1 MYVCYSRSKNES
13 HAKAVLYHLENWGFT
28 MPEEDGEKNIMREV
42 TYEQECESIAR
53 HQEAVVVLTPQLIQ
67 DITALVELDILKSS
81 FEKGRIKIVVF
92 LYGVESS
99 TLPQRLS
106 WLGKAQLVRVTGM
119 ESVFEGMCHAVA
131 VRIEKELFKQGDF
144 NSCKKK
150 FYAFLARDAY
160 LKRIFREYTSLEAYA
175 AGTKI
180 VLIYAMYCYIEMRYT
195 TRITEPF
202 YGNCI
207 RKLYE
212 NVDYYTQWG
221 TLQLRIAERSLFL
234 SICHMKE
241 IPEEK
246 AV

>member
-106 WLGKAQLVRVTGM
+106 ERHSLCGLREWNRYLRECAMQWQCGLRRSCLNRVILT
-119 ESVFEGMCHAVA
+119 A
-131 VRIEKELFKQGDF
+131 VRRNFMRFWHGM
-144 NSCKKK
+144 
-150 FYAFLARDAY
+150 
-160 LKRIFREYTSLEAYA
+160 RI
-175 AGTKI
+175 
-180 VLIYAMYCYIEMRYT
+180 
-195 TRITEPF
+195 
-202 YGNCI
+202 
-207 RKLYE
+207 
-212 NVDYYTQWG
+212 
-221 TLQLRIAERSLFL
+221 
-234 SICHMKE
+234 
-241 IPEEK
+241 
-246 AV
+246 

>member
-106 WLGKAQLVRVTGM
+106 WLGSLCGLREWNRYLRECAMQWQCGLRRSCLNRVILT
-119 ESVFEGMCHAVA
+119 A
-131 VRIEKELFKQGDF
+131 VRRNFMRFWHGM
-144 NSCKKK
+144 
-150 FYAFLARDAY
+150 
-160 LKRIFREYTSLEAYA
+160 RI
-175 AGTKI
+175 
-180 VLIYAMYCYIEMRYT
+180 
-195 TRITEPF
+195 
-202 YGNCI
+202 
-207 RKLYE
+207 
-212 NVDYYTQWG
+212 
-221 TLQLRIAERSLFL
+221 
-234 SICHMKE
+234 
-241 IPEEK
+241 
-246 AV
+246 

>member
-106 WLGKAQLVRVTGM
+106 WLGKAQLVREWNRYLRECAMQWQCGLRRSCLNRVILT
-119 ESVFEGMCHAVA
+119 A
-131 VRIEKELFKQGDF
+131 VRRNFMRFWHGM
-144 NSCKKK
+144 
-150 FYAFLARDAY
+150 
-160 LKRIFREYTSLEAYA
+160 RI
-175 AGTKI
+175 
-180 VLIYAMYCYIEMRYT
+180 
-195 TRITEPF
+195 
-202 YGNCI
+202 
-207 RKLYE
+207 
-212 NVDYYTQWG
+212 
-221 TLQLRIAERSLFL
+221 
-234 SICHMKE
+234 
-241 IPEEK
+241 
-246 AV
+246 

>member
-92 LYGVESS
+92 LYGVEFS

-106 WLGKAQLVRVTGM
+106 WLGKAQLVRVT
-119 ESVFEGMCHAVA
+119 
-131 VRIEKELFKQGDF
+131 
-144 NSCKKK
+144 
-150 FYAFLARDAY
+150 
-160 LKRIFREYTSLEAYA
+160 
-175 AGTKI
+175 
-180 VLIYAMYCYIEMRYT
+180 
-195 TRITEPF
+195 
-202 YGNCI
+202 
-207 RKLYE
+207 
-212 NVDYYTQWG
+212 
-221 TLQLRIAERSLFL
+221 
-234 SICHMKE
+234 
-241 IPEEK
+241 
-246 AV
+246 

>member
-106 WLGKAQLVRVTGM
+106 WLGKAQLVGLREWNRYLRECAMQWQCGLRRSCLNRVILT
-119 ESVFEGMCHAVA
+119 A
-131 VRIEKELFKQGDF
+131 VRRNFMRFWHGM
-144 NSCKKK
+144 
-150 FYAFLARDAY
+150 
-160 LKRIFREYTSLEAYA
+160 RI
-175 AGTKI
+175 
-180 VLIYAMYCYIEMRYT
+180 
-195 TRITEPF
+195 
-202 YGNCI
+202 
-207 RKLYE
+207 
-212 NVDYYTQWG
+212 
-221 TLQLRIAERSLFL
+221 
-234 SICHMKE
+234 
-241 IPEEK
+241 
-246 AV
+246 

>member
-106 WLGKAQLVRVTGM
+106 WLGKAQLVRVTGNRYLRECAM
-119 ESVFEGMCHAVA
+119 QWQCGLRRSCSNRVILTA
-131 VRIEKELFKQGDF
+131 VRRNFMHFWRRMHI
-144 NSCKKK
+144 
-150 FYAFLARDAY
+150 
-160 LKRIFREYTSLEAYA
+160 
-175 AGTKI
+175 
-180 VLIYAMYCYIEMRYT
+180 
-195 TRITEPF
+195 
-202 YGNCI
+202 
-207 RKLYE
+207 
-212 NVDYYTQWG
+212 
-221 TLQLRIAERSLFL
+221 
-234 SICHMKE
+234 
-241 IPEEK
+241 
-246 AV
+246 

>member
-1 MYVCYSRSKNES
+1 MYVCYSRKQNES
-13 HAKAVLYHLENWGFT
+13 HAKSRFCITWKIGDLQCLKKTER
-28 MPEEDGEKNIMREV
+28 KNIMREV

-131 VRIEKELFKQGDF
+131 VRIEEELFKQGDF
-144 NSCKKK
+144 K
-150 FYAFLARDAY
+150 
-160 LKRIFREYTSLEAYA
+160 
-175 AGTKI
+175 
-180 VLIYAMYCYIEMRYT
+180 
-195 TRITEPF
+195 
-202 YGNCI
+202 
-207 RKLYE
+207 
-212 NVDYYTQWG
+212 
-221 TLQLRIAERSLFL
+221 QL
-234 SICHMKE
+234 
-241 IPEEK
+241 
-246 AV
+246 

>member
-106 WLGKAQLVRVTGM
+106 WLGKAQLVRGFQTCILTKNAWQCGLRRSCLNRVILT
-119 ESVFEGMCHAVA
+119 A
-131 VRIEKELFKQGDF
+131 VRRNFMRFWHGM
-144 NSCKKK
+144 
-150 FYAFLARDAY
+150 
-160 LKRIFREYTSLEAYA
+160 RI
-175 AGTKI
+175 
-180 VLIYAMYCYIEMRYT
+180 
-195 TRITEPF
+195 
-202 YGNCI
+202 
-207 RKLYE
+207 
-212 NVDYYTQWG
+212 
-221 TLQLRIAERSLFL
+221 
-234 SICHMKE
+234 
-241 IPEEK
+241 
-246 AV
+246 